1 MIDFSPLFRTAV
13 GFDHLASMLEEA
25 SRSEQGGYPPYNIEL
40 TGELE
45 RAGAREVGIGEH
57 RPRVWASPGSAA
69 MHHVSELQTVN
80 DVAPREPEMNGSRFQ
95 GIREPEGCLI
105 RDRRSLQYQ

>member
-1 MIDFSPLFRTAV
+1 MVRSPPERTLALFVHA
-13 GFDHLASMLEEA
+13 GFHGLA
-25 SRSEQGGYPPYNIEL
+25 
-40 TGELE
+40 GELE

-95 GIREPEGCLI
+95 GIREPEACLI
-105 RDRRSLQYQ
+105 RDRRSLQCQ